1 MRLLDEITS
10 GNCCLK
16 LTRPPIRRT
25 DYPVLPL
32 PGARANNRS
41 YVRVASDV
49 EAKLIHNTL
58 SLIGSSGGAFA
69 RIAPVVVGAAQ

>member
-1 MRLLDEITS
+1 MRLFDEMTS
-10 GNCCLK
+10 RNCCLK

-25 DYPVLPL
+25 VYPVLPL
-32 PGARANNRS
+32 PETRANDRRH
-41 YVRVASDV
+41 VRVASDV
-49 EAKLIHNTL
+49 EAKLIHNTP